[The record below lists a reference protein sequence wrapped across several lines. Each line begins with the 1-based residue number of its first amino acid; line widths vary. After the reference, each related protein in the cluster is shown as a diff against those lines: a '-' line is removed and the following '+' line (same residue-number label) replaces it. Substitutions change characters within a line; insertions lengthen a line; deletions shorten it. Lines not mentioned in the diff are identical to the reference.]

1 MKNSLK
7 NKLKFEYENLHEA
20 PSVELWER
28 LENELE
34 GKKETPKKS
43 FGWLKYAA
51 VILLLISFSVFFFL
65 NKSTVAVEKPF
76 AQKVQEKQNNIE
88 KNIQEKN
95 SVNVEISGLEKV
107 TRKENLAKSL
117 PEKHK
122 NNIEKEQIS
131 EEPQTN
137 FVENKTSKI
146 LEKKENIISPKQQEN
161 KEVLVQNKKEKTNT
175 KYVNADDLLFGREL
189 EKANLEQENTKSKMG
204 SLDLKLKKPKTIEIL
219 GFTVYSEEKEDK

>member
-76 AQKVQEKQNNIE
+76 AQKVQKKQNDIE

-189 EKANLEQENTKSKMG
+189 EKASLEQENTKSKMG